1 MSDLKTRLKEY
12 EGTKAYQAK
21 LKYYRNEKFYPY
33 ADSLGFQTIGYGH
46 LITRGES
53 YPDGITEVQA
63 EELLDHDIMIAQHN
77 LDTLDIWLPNDW
89 RDFMVIMIF
98 QLGLAGVC
106 KFKLMLKALKEKNY
120 PEAIKQ
126 AKNSRWYQQTPNRV
140 DQMIAA
146 LTNK

>member
-1 MSDLKTRLKEY
+1 M
-12 EGTKAYQAK
+12 
-21 LKYYRNEKFYPY
+21 
-33 ADSLGFQTIGYGH
+33 GYGH

>member
-21 LKYYRNEKFYPY
+21 LKYYRNDKFYPY
-33 ADSLGFQTIGYGH
+33 SDSLGFQTIGYGH

-98 QLGLAGVC
+98 QLGLGGVS